1 MATKKTPG
9 TARYRV
15 LRDCALPPAEVGGQG
30 TIGVAGELV
39 DLDPDAA
46 ALLVRDGMVTPAEE
60 A

>member
-1 MATKKTPG
+1 MPAKKTPD

-15 LRDCALPPAEVGGQG
+15 LRDCALPAAEPGGQG

-39 DLDPDAA
+39 DLDPTTA
-46 ALLVRDGMVTPAEE
+46 ALLVRDGMVTPEE

>member
-9 TARYRV
+9 TARYLV
-15 LRDCALPPAEVGGQG
+15 LRDCALPATEPGGQG

-39 DLDPDAA
+39 DLDPDVA
-46 ALLVRDGMVTPAEE
+46 ALLVRDGMVRPAEE

>member
-1 MATKKTPG
+1 MPAKKTPG

-15 LRDCALPPAEVGGQG
+15 LRDCALPAAEPGGQG
-30 TIGVAGELV
+30 TIGQAGELV
-39 DLDPDAA
+39 DLDPDVA